1 MQTRIQVTLTV
12 SEGKRL
18 IAKGI
23 VALPEVLRAVDGGKI
38 LLKGGTTVSAVSEE
52 MVGQPLKISGRI
64 SPSGA
69 RTCRD
74 STLKGHVALLTGGR
88 FEIVDNTLKDV
99 VPTLGCDDV
108 VIIGANILDLD
119 GNAAMCVGGALG
131 GPAGEV
137 LTGIQGSGAKIIIAV
152 GLEKLIP
159 GRVSDAVMAAGRN
172 TMNQAQGMAFGLVP
186 LIGKVITE
194 REALSYLVDV
204 SCTVIAKGG
213 IDGAEGATTMVV
225 VGQSAEVAKAAEI
238 VNQVRGSVV
247 SGMADSLIECQPGG
261 TGCRNHKGCL
271 YKAGRKQFQIQ

>member
-23 VALPEVLRAVDGGKI
+23 AALPEVQSAIDGGKI

-74 STLKGHVALLTGGR
+74 STLKGHIALLTNGG
-88 FEIVDNTLKDV
+88 FEIVDDSLKDV
-99 VPTLGCDDV
+99 VPTLGRNDV

-194 REALSYLVDV
+194 KEALSYLADV
-204 SCTVIAKGG
+204 SCTVIA
-213 IDGAEGATTMVV
+213 
-225 VGQSAEVAKAAEI
+225 
-238 VNQVRGSVV
+238 
-247 SGMADSLIECQPGG
+247 
-261 TGCRNHKGCL
+261 
-271 YKAGRKQFQIQ
+271 

>member
-1 MQTRIQVTLTV
+1 METCIQVSLTV
-12 SEGKRL
+12 AEGKRL

-23 VALPEVLRAVDGGKI
+23 AALPEIQEAFAQGKI

-52 MVGQPLKISGRI
+52 LVGRPLKISGRI
-64 SPSGA
+64 SPTGT

-74 STLKGHVALLTGGR
+74 STLTGHVAVLTGSR
-88 FEIVDNTLKDV
+88 FEAVDDILKDV
-99 VPTLGCDDV
+99 VPTLGRDDV
-108 VIIGANILDLD
+108 VIIGANILDSD

-131 GPAGEV
+131 GPPGEV

-172 TMNQAQGMAFGLVP
+172 AMNQAQGMAVGLVP
-186 LIGKVITE
+186 LVGKVITE
-194 REALSYLVDV
+194 RDALFGLAEV

-213 IDGAEGATTMVV
+213 IGGAEGATTMVV
-225 VGQSAEVAKAAEI
+225 AGAPTQVAKAAEI
-238 VNQVRGSVV
+238 VNQVKGSVI
-247 SGMADSLIECQPGG
+247 SGLAGSLEECRPGDA
-261 TGCRNHKGCL
+261 GCRNHKGCV